1 MIKKL
6 KYCILASSLLASNA
20 LAIDKGNFYL
30 KGGVGL
36 SHIATTKFS
45 NTEFQGKN
53 KLEGSFPLI
62 EAGVGY
68 QFTDSIRADLLIDY
82 YFLFRSNETS
92 TNYNND
98 LYKVTSKTKADTLM
112 LNVYK
117 DISTYGSFTPFVGGG
132 IGIAE
137 LKESA
142 SGYVVSQED
151 NFHYTLDAKS
161 KKSVNRFAYKL
172 TVGADIKISDTVT
185 GEISYNYFNLG
196 NNKTKTIGGL
206 RKLGN
211 RSYAIHNVTL
221 GMRISL

>member
-1 MIKKL
+1 MINKL
-6 KYCILASSLLASNA
+6 KYFILASSLLASNA
-20 LAIDKGNFYL
+20 LAIDAGNFYL

-36 SHIATTKFS
+36 SHIANTKFS

-98 LYKVTSKTKADTLM
+98 LYKITSKTKADTLM

-117 DISTYGSFTPFVGGG
+117 DVGTYGKITPFVGGG
-132 IGIAE
+132 IGITE

-142 SGYVVSQED
+142 NGYAVSQED
-151 NFHYTLDAKS
+151 NVHYSLDAKS
-161 KKSVNRFAYKL
+161 KKATNRFAYKL
-172 TVGADIKISDTVT
+172 TAGVDIKISNNVM

-211 RSYAIHNVTL
+211 RSYAIHNITL
-221 GMRISL
+221 GMRVSL

>member
-1 MIKKL
+1 MIKKT
-6 KYCILASSLLASNA
+6 ILIALSCSTMTTNASN
-20 LAIDKGNFYL
+20 FYI
-30 KGGVGL
+30 KGGAGL

-53 KLEGSFPLI
+53 KLAGNFPLV
-62 EAGVGY
+62 EAGIGY
-68 QFTDSIRADLLIDY
+68 RLTDTIRADLLIDY

-92 TNYNND
+92 TSRNND
-98 LYKVTSKTKADTLM
+98 LYKVESKTKADTLM

-117 DISTYGSFTPFVGGG
+117 DICIYGRLTPFVGGG
-132 IGIAE
+132 IGVAK

-151 NFHYTLDAKS
+151 SLHYTLDAKS
-161 KKSVNRFAYKL
+161 KKSIKHFAYKL
-172 TVGADIKISDTVT
+172 TAGTDIKISDAVI

-211 RSYAIHNVTL
+211 RSYAIHNITL
-221 GMRISL
+221 GMRISI

>member
-1 MIKKL
+1 MKKL
-6 KYCILASSLLASNA
+6 ITCILASSLLASNA

-30 KGGVGL
+30 KGGMGL

-68 QFTDSIRADLLIDY
+68 QFTDTIRADLLIDY

-98 LYKVTSKTKADTLM
+98 LYKIASKTKADTLM
-112 LNVYK
+112 LNIYK
-117 DISTYGSFTPFVGGG
+117 DIGTYGKITPFVGGG
-132 IGIAE
+132 LGIAE

-142 SGYVVSQED
+142 SGYAVLQED
-151 NFHYTLDAKS
+151 NIHYSLDAKS
-161 KKSVNRFAYKL
+161 KKSVKRFAYKL
-172 TVGADIKISDTVT
+172 TAGADIKLSERVT

-196 NNKTKTIGGL
+196 NNKTKTIGGMHN
-206 RKLGN
+206 LGS
-211 RSYAIHNVTL
+211 RSYAIHNITL
-221 GMRISL
+221 GMRVSL

>member
-1 MIKKL
+1 MIKKI
-6 KYCILASSLLASNA
+6 ILIA
-20 LAIDKGNFYL
+20 LTGSAITAQAGSFYL
-30 KGGVGL
+30 KGGAGL

-45 NTEFQGKN
+45 NTEFQGRN
-53 KLEGSFPLI
+53 KLDGNFPLI

-68 QFTDSIRADLLIDY
+68 RFTDSIRVDLLIDY
-82 YFLFRSNETS
+82 YFLFRSHETS

-98 LYKVTSKTKADTLM
+98 LYKIASKTKADTLM

-117 DISTYGSFTPFVGGG
+117 DICSYGRLTPFIGGG
-132 IGIAE
+132 VGIAE

-142 SGYVVSQED
+142 SGYAVSQED
-151 NFHYTLDAKS
+151 NLHYSLDAKS
-161 KKSVNRFAYKL
+161 KKSVNRLAYKL
-172 TVGADIKISDTVT
+172 TAGVDIKISDKVM

-196 NNKTKTIGGL
+196 DNKIKTLGGL

-211 RSYAIHNVTL
+211 RAYAIHNITL

>member
-6 KYCILASSLLASNA
+6 TTLMLASSLLASNA
-20 LAIDKGNFYL
+20 LAIDAGNFYL

-53 KLEGSFPLI
+53 KLADSFPLI

-68 QFTDSIRADLLIDY
+68 QLTNSIRADLLIDY

-98 LYKVTSKTKADTLM
+98 LYKITSKTKADTLM

-117 DISTYGSFTPFVGGG
+117 DIGTYGSLTPFVGGG

-142 SGYVVSQED
+142 SGYAVSQED
-151 NFHYTLDAKS
+151 NLHYSLDAKS
-161 KKSVNRFAYKL
+161 RKSVNRFAYKL
-172 TVGADIKISDTVT
+172 TLGTDIQVNDNVT

-211 RSYAIHNVTL
+211 RSYAIHNITL
-221 GMRISL
+221 GVRISL